1 MRWASRSTAMRG
13 LLAAPLKQVG
23 SRCCL
28 SSPQTT
34 SSAHSLRQ
42 GPRTR
47 TTRGAEAPHGVR
59 HTTTAKRHNRKVVK
73 TSKRTLGAVTPDDFD
88 RLRQLRKMQG
98 LALGLLLA
106 MAAVFVVSFA
116 LQQHYPWLSY
126 VRAASEGGMV
136 GALADW
142 FAVTALFRRPLGLPI
157 PHTNLISN
165 KKDEIGDGLGS
176 FIEQNFLADDVVHA
190 KLSEISGARMAG
202 DWLQQKDHAE
212 RLGDMIANAGL
223 GALTVLNDNDVQELI
238 EALVR
243 KHMIEPEWGPL
254 MGRALDSFLEGG
266 HHEALLEV
274 GADRLQEWL
283 VQHPEAFDRMLSS
296 RLPSWLPSIAQRFV
310 DDRMHAEAVRFAQA
324 VRDDRE
330 HPFRQAVGG
339 FFADLARDL
348 GEKPELQA
356 QLEAFKHEVFDSPRI
371 RSLAESTWATARA
384 ALVEML
390 EDPQSELRKRMLAAL
405 QDFGG
410 RLRAD
415 STLQYKIDVWVMQV
429 VEHLVRNYRHDLA
442 RVVSDTVRRWDARE
456 AAEKIELQVG
466 KDLQFI
472 RINGTVVGSLAGLA
486 IYTIATLVILPL
498 TA

>member
-1 MRWASRSTAMRG
+1 M
-13 LLAAPLKQVG
+13 
-23 SRCCL
+23 
-28 SSPQTT
+28 
-34 SSAHSLRQ
+34 
-42 GPRTR
+42 
-47 TTRGAEAPHGVR
+47 
-59 HTTTAKRHNRKVVK
+59 VK
-73 TSKRTLGAVTPDDFD
+73 TSKRTLGAVTPDDFE
-88 RLRQLRKMQG
+88 RLAQLRKMQG
-98 LALGLLLA
+98 LALGLLLV
-106 MAAVFVVSFA
+106 MAVVFVVSFA
-116 LQQHYPWLSY
+116 LQQHFPWLGY

-176 FIEQNFLADDVVHA
+176 FIEQNFLADEVVHE

-202 DWLQQKDHAE
+202 EWLQVSDHAE
-212 RLGDMIANAGL
+212 RLSDMVSNAGL
-223 GALTVLNDNDVQELI
+223 GALTVLNDNDVQQLI

-243 KHMIEPEWGPL
+243 KHVIDPEWGPL
-254 MGRALDSFLEGG
+254 MGRALDSFVQGE
-266 HHEALLEV
+266 HQEALLDV
-274 GADRLQEWL
+274 AAGRLEEWL
-283 VQHPEAFDRMLSS
+283 VGHPEAFDRMVSS
-296 RLPSWLPSIAQRFV
+296 RLPAWIPSIAQRFV

-324 VRDDRE
+324 VRDDRN

-339 FFADLARDL
+339 FLKDLAIDL

-371 RSLAESTWATARA
+371 RSVAESTWVTARA

-390 EDPQSELRKRMLAAL
+390 EDPQSELRRRFVAAL
-405 QDFGG
+405 QDFGR
-410 RLRAD
+410 RLTAD
-415 STLQYKIDVWVMQV
+415 STLQFKIDVWVMQV

-442 RVVSDTVRRWDARE
+442 RVVSDTVHRWDARE

-486 IYTIATLVILPL
+486 IYTFATLVILPL
-498 TA
+498 TS